1 MKRAVRTLLFLWG
14 VCSTIGMWMSFPV
27 FGATEGLGNA
37 AMPVRGSEDDGN
49 RSGGRDQDL
58 EIPGLSDLP
67 DLGLGEIQEFLDSRQ
82 EAGQLSFSGLMED
95 LVKGDLSGLTARL
108 ITAFQETVAAEFR
121 GSIHFLARAVAL
133 GIVGAVFA
141 QVAAVFPESKIA
153 ETGAFITY
161 LLTFICL
168 AASFFTGVDTV
179 GAMVEMVLE
188 FMELLLPA
196 FFLAVAWA
204 GGSLSGAALY
214 GSVVGAMGG
223 AGFLCKTVV
232 IPLIKVYV
240 LLVMAGNLSGDGF
253 VTRLTK
259 GVESG
264 IGWTLKAGAGLVL
277 GLQMVQTMI
286 LPYADSVKRA
296 GLQKL
301 VSAIPG
307 VGAGAEAMLQVT
319 VGSGVLLKNTIGG
332 AAVAVLALL
341 AAVPVVKLLFFLL
354 LYRGAAALMEPVCDK
369 RIVACADGMGKAH
382 GLLLE
387 TALAVVLL
395 FSISIALICG
405 ATNAVYFG
413 G

>member
-1 MKRAVRTLLFLWG
+1 MKGAVRVFLFLCG
-14 VCSTIGMWMSFPV
+14 LCVVRMWAAPVV
-27 FGATEGLGNA
+27 FGGVAG
-37 AMPVRGSEDDGN
+37 RGGPMTAGTDWAGADGSTGSDTAN
-49 RSGGRDQDL
+49 LQ
-58 EIPGLSDLP
+58 IPGLSDLP
-67 DLGLGEIQEFLDSRQ
+67 DLGLGEIQAFLDQRQ
-82 EAGQLSFSGLMED
+82 GAARISFSGLMED
-95 LVKGDLSGLTARL
+95 LVRGDFSGLTDRL
-108 ITAFQETVAAEFR
+108 FTALRETVAKEFG
-121 GSIHFLARAVAL
+121 GSIHFLARAVVL

-141 QVAAVFPESKIA
+141 QVAAAFPESRMA

-168 AASFFTGVDTV
+168 TASFFTSVDTV
-179 GAMVEMVLE
+179 EDMLQLVLE
-188 FMELLLPA
+188 FMEILLPA
-196 FFLAVAWA
+196 FFLGVALS
-204 GGSLSGAALY
+204 GGSISGAALY
-214 GSVVGAMGG
+214 GSVAGAVGG
-223 AGFLCKTVV
+223 AGFLCKVV
-232 IPLIKVYV
+232 LIPLIKVYV

-259 GVESG
+259 GVEAG
-264 IGWTLKAGAGLVL
+264 VGWSLKAGAGIFL
-277 GLQMVQTMI
+277 GLQLVQTMI
-286 LPYADSVKRA
+286 LPYADSVKRS

-301 VSAIPG
+301 VAAIPG
-307 VGAGAEAMLQVT
+307 VGAGAEAVLQVT

-332 AAVAVLALL
+332 AAVAVLAVL
-341 AAVPVVKLLFFLL
+341 AAVPVAKLLFFLV

-395 FSISIALICG
+395 FSISIALICS